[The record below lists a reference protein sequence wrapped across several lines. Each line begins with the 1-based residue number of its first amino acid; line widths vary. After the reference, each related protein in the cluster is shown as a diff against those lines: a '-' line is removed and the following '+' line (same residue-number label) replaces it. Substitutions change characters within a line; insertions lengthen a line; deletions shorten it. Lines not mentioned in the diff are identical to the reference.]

1 MFSEEIIQDLIS
13 RAIAARQRAYVPYS
27 GFPVGAALLTKSG
40 QIYTGC
46 NIENASYGLTICA
59 ERNAATTAVAS
70 GALTFEKIAIVSNAS
85 MPWPCGA
92 CRQFLNEFSPT
103 MEVIVQG
110 GDGHT
115 ERAKLNELLPNS
127 FGPQSL

>member
-1 MFSEEIIQDLIS
+1 MAYTDEELIQH
-13 RAIAARQRAYVPYS
+13 AREALKHAYIPYS
-27 GFPVGAALLTKSG
+27 HYGVGACILSTDG
-40 QIYTGC
+40 RIFTGC
-46 NIENASYGLTICA
+46 NVENASYGLTICA
-59 ERNAATTAVAS
+59 ERNAATTAVDS
-70 GALTFEKIAIVSNAS
+70 GALTFEKIVIVSNAS

>member
-1 MFSEEIIQDLIS
+1 MAYTDEELIQH
-13 RAIAARQRAYVPYS
+13 AREALKHAYIPYS
-27 GFPVGAALLTKSG
+27 HYGVGACILSTDG
-40 QIYTGC
+40 RIFTGC
-46 NIENASYGLTICA
+46 NVENASYGLTICA
-59 ERNAATTAVAS
+59 ERNAVTTAVAS

-115 ERAKLNELLPNS
+115 ECAKLNELLPNS

>member
-1 MFSEEIIQDLIS
+1 MAYTDEELIQH
-13 RAIAARQRAYVPYS
+13 AREALKHAYIPYS
-27 GFPVGAALLTKSG
+27 HYGVGACILSTDG
-40 QIYTGC
+40 RIFTGC
-46 NIENASYGLTICA
+46 NVENASYGLTICA
-59 ERNAATTAVAS
+59 ERNAVTTAVAS

-103 MEVIVQG
+103 LEVIVQG

>member
-1 MFSEEIIQDLIS
+1 MPK
-13 RAIAARQRAYVPYS
+13 YK
-27 GFPVGAALLTKSG
+27 T
-40 QIYTGC
+40 IY
-46 NIENASYGLTICA
+46 ADPPWM
-59 ERNAATTAVAS
+59 ERGGGT
-70 GALTFEKIAIVSNAS
+70 LTFEKIAIVSNAS

-92 CRQFLNEFSPT
+92 CRQFLNEFSPA

-115 ERAKLNELLPNS
+115 ERAKLSELLPNS

>member
-1 MFSEEIIQDLIS
+1 MAYTDEELIQH
-13 RAIAARQRAYVPYS
+13 AREALKHAYIPYS
-27 GFPVGAALLTKSG
+27 HYGVGACILSTDG
-40 QIYTGC
+40 RIFTGC
-46 NIENASYGLTICA
+46 NVENASYGLTICA
-59 ERNAATTAVAS
+59 ERNAVTTAVAS

>member
-1 MFSEEIIQDLIS
+1 MAYTDEELIQH
-13 RAIAARQRAYVPYS
+13 AREALKHAYIPYS
-27 GFPVGAALLTKSG
+27 HYGVGACILSTDG
-40 QIYTGC
+40 RIFTGC
-46 NIENASYGLTICA
+46 NVENASYGLTICA
-59 ERNAATTAVAS
+59 ERNAVTTAVAS

-115 ERAKLNELLPNS
+115 ERAKLNELLPNN
-127 FGPQSL
+127 FGPQRL